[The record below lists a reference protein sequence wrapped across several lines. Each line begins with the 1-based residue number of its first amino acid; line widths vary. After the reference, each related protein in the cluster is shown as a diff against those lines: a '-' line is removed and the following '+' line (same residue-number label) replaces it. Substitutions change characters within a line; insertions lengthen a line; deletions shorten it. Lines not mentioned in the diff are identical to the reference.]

1 MIYDI
6 SPPLT
11 SRIAVWPGDVP
22 FRLDQSLSQ
31 SEGANYDL
39 SSIQLSL
46 HTGSHMDAPL
56 HYLPEGASID
66 AVDIG
71 RCIGPARVVNLAGHA
86 EVLPEHLEEAIS
98 ESSGRI
104 LMKTMPD
111 RDPDEFPEVFPFL
124 SEGAARLL
132 VERGVVLVG
141 TESPSM
147 DHFRSSALPAHRTLG
162 RAGVLILENL
172 VLGQVPEGIYEL
184 IALPLKIVGGE
195 ASPVRAV
202 LRDIA

>member
-6 SPPLT
+6 SPSLT

-22 FRLDQSLSQ
+22 FRLDRSMRQ

-56 HYLPEGASID
+56 HYLPEGTSID
-66 AVDIG
+66 AVEIS
-71 RCIGPARVVNLAGHA
+71 RCIGPARVVDLLGLS
-86 EVLPEHLEEAIS
+86 EVLPQHLEEVLS
-98 ESSGRI
+98 DSTGRI

-124 SEGAARLL
+124 SERAARLL

-141 TESPSM
+141 TDTPSM
-147 DHFRSSALPAHRTLG
+147 DHSTSSALPAHRTLG
-162 RAGVLILENL
+162 QAGVLILENL
-172 VLGQVPEGIYEL
+172 VLGHVPEGIYEL
-184 IALPLKIVGGE
+184 IALPLKVAGGE

-202 LRDIA
+202 LRTLE